1 MASGTARTHGGREE
15 GAGLGGRGFCQGA
28 EPRRWERDGARF
40 SPSIGPRRSPA
51 GRPEPDHGSK
61 VCEAPASGFAL
72 LRAALDEE
80 ELLLLAVVPHMR
92 RRGLGAK
99 LLARVFDAA
108 KGRGTRQIMLEM
120 RRGNNAE
127 SLYRQ
132 AGFQDI
138 GIRPNYYRTA
148 DGGRIDALTF
158 RCLLT

>member
-1 MASGTARTHGGREE
+1 MPPADDLDRIMAVMAAAFPPEFGEAWTRRQVEDALL
-15 GAGLGGRGFCQGA
+15 LGGCHYALIDA
-28 EPRRWERDGARF
+28 EGNA
-40 SPSIGPRRSPA
+40 PA
-51 GRPEPDHGSK
+51 EH
-61 VCEAPASGFAL
+61 APASGFAL

>member
-1 MASGTARTHGGREE
+1 MPPADDLDRVMAVMAAAFPPEFGEAWTRRQVEDALL
-15 GAGLGGRGFCQGA
+15 LGGCHYALIDA
-28 EPRRWERDGARF
+28 EGNA
-40 SPSIGPRRSPA
+40 PA
-51 GRPEPDHGSK
+51 EH
-61 VCEAPASGFAL
+61 APASGFA
-72 LRAALDEE
+72 
-80 ELLLLAVVPHMR
+80 LLLLAVVPHMR